1 MPDVS
6 VTVAHK
12 RTQDEALNRIKR
24 FIASVKK
31 EYASNMSDFQESWNG
46 YVGTFKVSAR
56 GFSGSGDVTVGPA
69 DVTLE
74 LTLPFPAMLLKG
86 QIEST
91 IREQVSR
98 LLG

>member
-1 MPDVS
+1 MPDLS

-12 RTQDEALNRIKR
+12 LTQEEALNRIKR
-24 FIASVKK
+24 FIGSVKK
-31 EYASNMSDFQESWNG
+31 QYGSNISDFQESWNG
-46 YVGTFKVSAR
+46 NVGAFKVSAR
-56 GFSGSGDVTVGPA
+56 GFSGSGAVTVGPT

-74 LTLPFPAMLLKG
+74 LTLPFPAMFLKG

-91 IREQVSR
+91 IQQQVTR